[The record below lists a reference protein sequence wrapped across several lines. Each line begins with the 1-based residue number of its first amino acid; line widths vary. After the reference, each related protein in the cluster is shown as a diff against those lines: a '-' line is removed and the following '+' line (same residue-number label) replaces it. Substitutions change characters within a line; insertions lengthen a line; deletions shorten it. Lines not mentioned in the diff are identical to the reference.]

1 VIRVEH
7 IALEDITKLMSRG
20 INTLFQDA
28 LRVSAGNPAFG
39 RFLLNSVLSQK
50 RAAARR
56 ARYDRNSLHVPAFMI
71 CSITGRCNLR
81 CKGCYAHREFG
92 GVPDELP
99 AGRWLDIWR
108 EARDLGVS
116 FILVAGGE
124 PFVRQDVIEAIRQ
137 VPEIIFPVF
146 TNGLLLRDETLEH
159 LKGANNL
166 VPVISLEGFQHETDE
181 RRGEGVYACLEET
194 IHRLAAIK
202 SFFGVSLTVTE
213 ANAGL
218 VTSDEFVREIVAA
231 GCRLLFFVE
240 YVPVQ
245 EGTEHLALRQKAR
258 TMLRT
263 RVRELRDAYTALFV
277 AFPGDEEEMGGCLA
291 AGRGFVH
298 INPAGNLEPCPF
310 APYSDTSVCEMS
322 LAEALRSRFLR
333 EVRSRHEVLNEGASG
348 CALWENRELVRQLLS
363 PTTSS

>member
-1 VIRVEH
+1 MEN
-7 IALEDITKLMSRG
+7 IALEDVTKLMSRG
-20 INTLFQDA
+20 INSLVQDA
-28 LRVSAGNPAFG
+28 LRVSAGNPGFAH
-39 RFLLNSVLSQK
+39 FLLKSALWQK
-50 RAAARR
+50 RAAGRR
-56 ARYDRNSLHVPAFMI
+56 ARLERKGPHVPAFMI

-99 AGRWLDIWR
+99 ASRWLSLWQ

-124 PFVRQDVIEAIRQ
+124 PFVRQDVIDAIRD

-146 TNGLLLRDETLEH
+146 TNGLLLRDETLAR
-159 LKGANNL
+159 LSGIKNL
-166 VPVISLEGFQHETDE
+166 VPVISLEGFQHETDD
-181 RRGEGVYACLEET
+181 RRGEGVYRRLEET
-194 IHRLAAIK
+194 INRLAANK

-213 ANAGL
+213 ANAGI
-218 VTSDEFVREIVAA
+218 VTSDEFIGGVVAA
-231 GCRLLFFVE
+231 GCRLFFFVE

-245 EGTEHLALRQKAR
+245 EGTEDLVLSDPLRA
-258 TMLRT
+258 MLRK
-263 RVRELRDAYTALFV
+263 RVAELREKYPALFV

-310 APYSDTSVCEMS
+310 APYSDANVRDSS
-322 LAEALRSRFLR
+322 LADALRSRFLHEIR
-333 EVRSRHEVLNEGASG
+333 MRHEILNEGSSG
-348 CALWENRELVRQLLS
+348 CALWENRELVRHLLNQV
-363 PTTSS
+363 TSS